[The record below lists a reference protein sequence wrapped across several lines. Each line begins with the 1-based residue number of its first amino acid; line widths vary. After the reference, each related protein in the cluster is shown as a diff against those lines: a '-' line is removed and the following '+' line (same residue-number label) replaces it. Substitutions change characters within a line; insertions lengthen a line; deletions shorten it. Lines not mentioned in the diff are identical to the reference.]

1 MKPRPEGKT
10 TIPSRLG
17 VLRVLAFLALAVPVA
32 LLAAYAL
39 SSHRFHQREAEGQV
53 VRTLDLL
60 HEHGTKVFDTYEI
73 LLAYADE
80 LVRGLD
86 DDQLREREAE
96 ISGRLQ
102 RFKQSLPQIQ
112 NVWII
117 GSTGFAVAST
127 QVVPVPRDL
136 NVSDREYF
144 RALRDGETD
153 LVISDVINGRVRP
166 ETRFFQF
173 ARRRS
178 PRADGGFAGIV
189 AVSVQPSYFVEYYGK
204 TPASGLTTASLVR
217 DDAYLL
223 ARFPALNPSAT
234 RRVSDGSAFRERTAE
249 APERGLYVGRS
260 LQGGTALLLA
270 YRRLPSHPV
279 YVVTGL
285 DMAIVRARWL
295 QSLILPALLA
305 VPTALALFGL
315 VWVAIR
321 QARGLE
327 GAVAELTAE
336 RVLREAAEEE
346 RRQVQRLQAQR
357 QRQEALGQ
365 LAGGIAHDIN
375 NVMQAVGTGAAL
387 IRRRASDA
395 AAVENL
401 ARMIEAS
408 AERGGSVTRRLLA
421 FARRGE
427 LRAEAVDP
435 EGVLREIHEVLAH
448 SLDPAIRMEVRA
460 EAPASRVFVDRGQLE
475 TVLLNLATNARDAM
489 PSGGRLTL
497 FLEAREIGPEDA
509 AEGLPTGRYVAL
521 GVSDTGAG
529 MDAETLARASDPF
542 FTTKEIGKG
551 TGLGLAIARSFA
563 EQSGGQLC
571 LSSRRGEGTV
581 AEILLPVAEGR
592 APPATVQPAPAGPR
606 RRILLVDDEDLVRA
620 TIARGL
626 EEYGHAVLPAADA
639 EAALVLLGAGAEVE
653 VLVTDLAMPR
663 MNGLDLIA
671 AARVQRPGLPA
682 VLVTGNAVLD
692 EARTGGLPPGPFL
705 VLRKPFGI
713 AALAQ
718 GIGEVA
724 PPPSVLAER

>member
-1 MKPRPEGKT
+1 MKPRPEGRT
-10 TIPSRLG
+10 AIPSRLG
-17 VLRVLAFLALAVPVA
+17 ALRVLALLALAVPAA

-39 SSHRFHQREAEGQV
+39 FSRDFHRREAEGQV
-53 VRTLDLL
+53 TRTLDLL
-60 HEHGTKVFDTYEI
+60 HEHGSKVFDTYEI

-86 DDQLREREAE
+86 DDQLRENEAE

-102 RFKQSLPQIQ
+102 RFRQSLPQVQ
-112 NVWII
+112 NIWVI
-117 GSTGFAVAST
+117 GPTGLAMAST
-127 QVVPVPRDL
+127 QILPVPRDL

-153 LVISDVINGRVRP
+153 LVISDVLRGRVRP

-178 PRADGGFAGIV
+178 PRADGGFAGII
-189 AVSVQPSYFVEYYGK
+189 AISVQPSYFVEYYGK

-217 DDAYLL
+217 DGAYLL
-223 ARFPALNPSAT
+223 ARFPALDPDAP
-234 RRVSDGSAFRERTAE
+234 RRVSGEAFRERTAA
-249 APERGLYVGRS
+249 APERGFYVGRS
-260 LQGGTALLLA
+260 LEGGSAVLLA

-285 DMAIVRARWL
+285 DMAIVQARWL
-295 QSLILPALLA
+295 RSLILPAALA
-305 VPTALALFGL
+305 LPTALALFGL
-315 VWVAIR
+315 VWMAMR

-327 GAVAELTAE
+327 VAVAELTAE
-336 RVLREAAEEE
+336 RALREAAEDE

-357 QRQEALGQ
+357 QRLEALGQ

-395 AAVENL
+395 AAVESL

-435 EGVLREIHEVLAH
+435 ESVLREIQEVLSH
-448 SLDPAIRMEVRA
+448 SLDPAIQVEVQVD
-460 EAPASRVFVDRGQLE
+460 APASRVFVDRGQLE

-497 FLEAREIGPEDA
+497 FLEGREIGPEA
-509 AEGLPTGRYVAL
+509 PAEDLPAGRYVVL

-542 FTTKEIGKG
+542 FTTKDLGKG

-563 EQSGGQLC
+563 EQSGGRLR
-571 LSSRRGEGTV
+571 LSSQPGQGTV
-581 AEILLPVAEGR
+581 AEILLPLVEGE
-592 APPATVQPAPAGPR
+592 AKQAAVEVAPAGPR
-606 RRILLVDDEDLVRA
+606 RRILLVDDEGLVRA

-626 EEYGHAVLPAADA
+626 EEYGHTVLPAADA
-639 EAALVLLGAGAEVE
+639 ESALALLNAGAEVE

-682 VLVTGNAVLD
+682 VLVTGNAELD
-692 EARTGGLPPGPFL
+692 EARTGGLPPSPFL

-713 AALAQ
+713 AALAK
-718 GIGEVA
+718 GIDEVA
-724 PPPSVLAER
+724 LASMPAER